1 MFNLFRH
8 ELVSRWRMI
17 FIWGIGL
24 SLWGSIYIAIYP
36 DVAEEMAAFAD
47 MQIAV
52 AMGMDMT
59 TMEGFIASV
68 VIQIL
73 PLILG
78 IYAIMLG
85 TGTVAGEDDKG
96 TLEMVVAM
104 PLERWQ
110 VVTMKTLALLTLL
123 LLTVIVFAIGESVAL
138 AVVSNI
144 TEARD
149 VITLEPQ
156 QLFTALLGIY
166 PLMVVIFSISLFLGA
181 IMPNRRIALA
191 VMVTIYLAS
200 YVANSAAG
208 LVESLNWLETIS
220 IFSYVNTSGS
230 VFTEDVEMADVAVL
244 LAISVVFFLLAV
256 VSFQG
261 RNVTVGQWFWQRG
274 QSPA

>member
-85 TGTVAGEDDKG
+85 TGTLAGEDDKG

-220 IFSYVNTSGS
+220 IFSYVNTSGN
-230 VFTEDVEMADVAVL
+230 VFTEGVEMADVAVL